1 MTRSIP
7 VLIRLTSLRLT
18 LGETAPGKPLKPS
31 VKAQE
36 RLEKG
41 DMPCLFPN
49 FQFHLG

>member
-1 MTRSIP
+1 

-18 LGETAPGKPLKPS
+18 LSEPVPGKPLKPS
-31 VKAQE
+31 VQAQE
-36 RLEKG
+36 HLEKG